1 MIYII
6 LAMIGGGLTIISMI
20 INAGLAKEI
29 GVLRGTLINYIV
41 GLLVILIIMVFAKS
55 TYNFN
60 IDSFSNIPFYAF
72 LGGLIGVIVV
82 SASNV
87 VIPKIPT
94 MYTTLLI
101 FIGQIFTGIIIDYLE
116 LSSISKGK
124 IIGGLLILLGML
136 YNSNVDKK
144 QLSNNN

>member
-1 MIYII
+1 
-6 LAMIGGGLTIISMI
+6 
-20 INAGLAKEI
+20 
-29 GVLRGTLINYIV
+29 
-41 GLLVILIIMVFAKS
+41 IMVFAKS

-60 IDSFSNIPFYAF
+60 IDNFSNIPFYAF

>member
-1 MIYII
+1 MI

-41 GLLVILIIMVFAKS
+41 GLSVISILMLFSKN

-60 IDSFSNIPFYAF
+60 IASFSNIPFYAF

-82 SASNV
+82 SASNI

-101 FIGQIFTGIIIDYLE
+101 FIGQIFTGIIIDYLK
-116 LSSISKGK
+116 LSTISRGK

-136 YNSNVDKK
+136 YNSKIDKK

>member
-41 GLLVILIIMVFAKS
+41 GLSVISILMLFSKN
-55 TYNFN
+55 TYGFN
-60 IDSFSNIPFYAF
+60 IGNFSNIPFYAF

-82 SASNV
+82 SASNI

-101 FIGQIFTGIIIDYLE
+101 FIGQIFIGIIIDYLQ
-116 LSSISKGK
+116 LNTLSKGK

-136 YNSNVDKK
+136 YNSKIDKK
-144 QLSNNN
+144 QLSNIN

>member
-60 IDSFSNIPFYAF
+60 IDNFSNIPFYAF

-101 FIGQIFTGIIIDYLE
+101 FIGQIFTGIIIDYLQ

>member
-20 INAGLAKEI
+20 INASLAKEI

-101 FIGQIFTGIIIDYLE
+101 FIGQIFTGIIIDYLR

>member
-1 MIYII
+1 M
-6 LAMIGGGLTIISMI
+6 
-20 INAGLAKEI
+20 
-29 GVLRGTLINYIV
+29 
-41 GLLVILIIMVFAKS
+41 
-55 TYNFN
+55 
-60 IDSFSNIPFYAF
+60 
-72 LGGLIGVIVV
+72 IVV

-101 FIGQIFTGIIIDYLE
+101 FIGQIFTGIIIDYLR